1 MQNKKGFFNRHDARW
16 QLLACIL
23 LAVLFLAVY
32 LFVVALSDVSPV
44 GTGLILLLLYGICAG
59 SIYVTTVKKLA
70 ALRAEADAA
79 RALNTEIHDLFKYT
93 VDLPYA
99 VVDLN
104 GRIQVTNSAFQSV
117 LGITHSLFKGQLTD
131 YFPSLTIRDLIGE
144 HTKSDEE
151 RINGAETETTVE
163 SGNRRFRVACHRLTI
178 KGVTLENDYF
188 MVVLYEITK
197 LIETQ
202 AQLDKQKTAVA
213 YIVLDNLEELAQ
225 YVRVSFRSAA
235 NEIEVILKNW
245 AREVGGMLR
254 EYERDKYIFIF
265 SQEQLQ
271 SCIDNQFSILE
282 EIRNVRLGD
291 NSMPVTVS
299 MGIAT
304 TGATLAD
311 RERDA
316 AAALDLALQRGGD
329 QVALRR
335 NDGVAYFGGR
345 TKTAKK
351 RTKVRARVISAQL
364 CARIVESK
372 NVLIMGHRNPD
383 FDSVGACIGL
393 ARLCMFCGVS
403 AKVIINRDCDVF
415 RILAS
420 RLTAYEEYADM
431 FIDANTG
438 LDLIGSTTLLIA
450 ADTNNFVISE
460 APEVAN
466 NVSKIAI
473 IDHHRQVGEFDFD
486 PVLNYIDPSA
496 SSACELVAEILEQSL
511 PEGSLLKEEA
521 NAMLTGIMLDTNR
534 FTKDTGSRTFAA
546 ALYLQSEGANT
557 EIARHNFE
565 DDIKDFMAEASFSR
579 DIEIYRERMAITRS
593 RGTGNP
599 MVDRIAAS
607 KAADKLLAV
616 RQVDA
621 SFALVEAGSTIHIS
635 ARSNGTINVQLILEK
650 LKGGGHFDAAGAQ
663 VQESTMDQATALLTA
678 AIDEIVPQR

>member
-1 MQNKKGFFNRHDARW
+1 MQNKKGTSSRNDARW
-16 QLLACIL
+16 QLLTCIL
-23 LAVLFLAVY
+23 LAILFLAVY
-32 LFVVALSDVSPV
+32 LFVVALSDVSPI
-44 GTGLILLLLYGICAG
+44 GTGITLLLLYGVAAG
-59 SIYVTTVKKLA
+59 AIYFTTVKKLA
-70 ALRAEADAA
+70 VIREEQAVAES
-79 RALNTEIHDLFKYT
+79 LNTEIHDLFKYT
-93 VDLPYA
+93 VSLPYA
-99 VVDLN
+99 VVDEN
-104 GRIQVTNSAFQSV
+104 GRIQVANRAFQEV
-117 LGITHSLFKGQLTD
+117 LGITHSLYRGQFGD
-131 YFPSLTIRDLIGE
+131 YCSVSVKDMLAA
-144 HTKSDEE
+144 EE
-151 RINGAETETTVE
+151 RVRSGLEEEQTV
-163 SGNRRFRVACHRLTI
+163 SLGDRRFRAKCHKLALKSLNRDDIYYMAVFYEMTELLAAQDL
-178 KGVTLENDYF
+178 LE
-188 MVVLYEITK
+188 
-197 LIETQ
+197 
-202 AQLDKQKTAVA
+202 KQNTVVA

-235 NEIEVILKNW
+235 NEIEVILKRW
-245 AREVGGMLR
+245 AGEIGGMLR
-254 EYERDKYIFIF
+254 EYERDKYMFIF
-265 SQEQLQ
+265 SQEQLRT
-271 SCIDNQFSILE
+271 CIENKFDILE

-304 TGATLAD
+304 TGETLAE

-335 NDGVAYFGGR
+335 SGGVEYFGGR

-351 RTKVRARVISAQL
+351 RTKVRARVSSAQL
-364 CARIVESK
+364 CARIAEAN

-383 FDSVGACIGL
+383 FDSVGACIGI

-403 AKVIINRDCDVF
+403 AKVIINRECDVF

-420 RLTAYEEYADM
+420 RLTRYEEYADM
-431 FIDANTG
+431 FIDGNTG
-438 LDLIGSTTLLIA
+438 LDLIGSTTLLIVV
-450 ADTNNFVISE
+450 DTNNFVISE
-460 APEVAN
+460 APEVAD
-466 NVSKIAI
+466 NVPKIAI
-473 IDHHRQVGEFDFD
+473 IDHHRQVAEFDFD

-521 NAMLTGIMLDTNR
+521 NAMLTGIMLDTNK
-534 FTKDTGSRTFAA
+534 FQKDTGSRTFSA

-557 EIARHNFE
+557 ELARRNFE
-565 DDIKDFMAEASFSR
+565 DDIKDFLAEAAFSR

-593 RGTGNP
+593 AGTGNP

-607 KAADKLLAV
+607 KAADKLLTV

-663 VQESTMDQATALLTA
+663 VQDSTMAKATALLTA
-678 AIDEIVPQR
+678 AIDEIVPR

>member
-1 MQNKKGFFNRHDARW
+1 MQNKKGNLSRNDVRW
-16 QLLACIL
+16 QLLTCIL
-23 LAVLFLAVY
+23 LGVSFIAIY
-32 LFVVALSDVSPV
+32 LFVVAFSDVSPV
-44 GTGLILLLLYGICAG
+44 GTGVVLLLLYGAIAG
-59 SIYVTTVKKLA
+59 FVYFTTAKKLA
-70 ALRAEADAA
+70 EIRAEMDTAE
-79 RALNTEIHDLFKYT
+79 ALNTEIYDLFKYT

-104 GRIQVTNSAFQSV
+104 GRIQVANRELQEV
-117 LGITHSLFKGQLTD
+117 LGITHSLYKGQL
-131 YFPSLTIRDLIGE
+131 
-144 HTKSDEE
+144 SDFCSSGIKDMLAAEE
-151 RINGAETETTVE
+151 RVAQGLEEEPVVTLGE
-163 SGNRRFRVACHRLTI
+163 RRFRAKCHRLNI
-178 KGVTLENDYF
+178 KGAPRENDYY
-188 MVVLYEITK
+188 MVVFYEVTE
-197 LIETQ
+197 LLFAREEL
-202 AQLDKQKTAVA
+202 AKQNTVVA

-235 NEIEVILKNW
+235 NEIEVLLKRW
-245 AREVGGMLR
+245 AGELGGMLR
-254 EYERDKYIFIF
+254 EYERDKYMFLF
-265 SQEQLQ
+265 SQEQLRQ
-271 SCIDNQFSILE
+271 CIENKFDILE

-304 TGATLAD
+304 TGDTLAE

-335 NDGVAYFGGR
+335 SHGVEYFGGR

-351 RTKVRARVISAQL
+351 RTKVRARVSSGQL
-364 CARIVESK
+364 CARIAEAS

-383 FDSVGACIGL
+383 FDSLGACIGV

-403 AKVIINRDCDVF
+403 AKVIVNRDCDTF

-420 RLTAYEEYADM
+420 KLLRYEEYADI
-431 FIDANTG
+431 FIDGNMG
-438 LDLIGSTTLLIA
+438 LDLISSTTLLIVV
-450 ADTNNFVISE
+450 DTNNFVISE
-460 APEVAN
+460 APEVAD
-466 NVSKIAI
+466 NVPKIAI
-473 IDHHRQVGEFDFD
+473 IDHHRQVAEFDFD

-521 NAMLTGIMLDTNR
+521 NAMLTGIMLDTNK
-534 FTKDTGSRTFAA
+534 FQKDTGSRTFSA

-557 EIARHNFE
+557 EIARRNFE
-565 DDIKDFMAEASFSR
+565 DDIKDFMAEAAFSK

-593 RGTGNP
+593 MGTGDP

-607 KAADKLLAV
+607 KAADKLLTV

-663 VQESTMDQATALLTA
+663 VRESTMEQATALLIA
-678 AIDEIVPQR
+678 AIDEIVPRR

>member
-1 MQNKKGFFNRHDARW
+1 MQNKKGNQSRHDARW
-16 QLLACIL
+16 QMLICIL
-23 LAVLFLAVY
+23 VAILFLAIY
-32 LFVVALSDVSPV
+32 LFVVALSEVSPV
-44 GTGLILLLLYGICAG
+44 GTGITLVLLYGLVGGAL
-59 SIYVTTVKKLA
+59 YFTTLKRLA
-70 ALRAEADAA
+70 VIRAEQDTAES
-79 RALNTEIHDLFKYT
+79 LNTEIHDLFKYT
-93 VDLPYA
+93 VSLPYV
-99 VVDLN
+99 VVDES
-104 GRIQVTNSAFQSV
+104 GRIQVANRAFSEV
-117 LGITHSLFKGQLTD
+117 LGVTHSLYRAQFGE
-131 YFPSLTIRDLIGE
+131 YCSVSVRDIIAA
-144 HTKSDEE
+144 EE
-151 RINGAETETTVE
+151 RANAVLEEEQTVLL
-163 SGNRRFRVACHRLTI
+163 GDRRFRAKHHRLSLKSLGRDDAQFYMIVFYEMTDLLLARDR
-178 KGVTLENDYF
+178 LE
-188 MVVLYEITK
+188 
-197 LIETQ
+197 
-202 AQLDKQKTAVA
+202 KQNTVVA

-245 AREVGGMLR
+245 AGEIGGMLR
-254 EYERDKYIFIF
+254 EYERDKYMFIF

-271 SCIDNQFSILE
+271 QCIDYQFDILE
-282 EIRNVRLGD
+282 KIRNVRLGD

-304 TGATLAD
+304 TGETLAE

-335 NDGVAYFGGR
+335 ASGVEYYGGR
-345 TKTAKK
+345 NKTAKK
-351 RTKVRARVISAQL
+351 RTKVRARVSSAQL
-364 CARIVESK
+364 CARIAESG

-383 FDSVGACIGL
+383 FDSVGACIGI

-403 AKVIINRDCDVF
+403 AKVIINRECDVF

-420 RLTAYEEYADM
+420 RLTRYEEYADM
-431 FIDANTG
+431 FIDGNMG
-438 LDLIGSTTLLIA
+438 LDLIGSTTLLIVV
-450 ADTNNFVISE
+450 DTNNFVISE
-460 APEVAN
+460 APEVAD
-466 NVSKIAI
+466 NVPKIAI
-473 IDHHRQVGEFDFD
+473 IDHHRQVAEFDFD

-521 NAMLTGIMLDTNR
+521 NAMLTGIMLDTNK
-534 FTKDTGSRTFAA
+534 FQKDTGSRTFSA

-557 EIARHNFE
+557 ELARRNFE
-565 DDIKDFMAEASFSR
+565 EDIKDFMAEASFSK
-579 DIEIYRERMAITRS
+579 DIIMYRERMAITRS
-593 RGTGNP
+593 AGTGDP

-607 KAADKLLAV
+607 KAADKLLTV

-663 VQESTMDQATALLTA
+663 VNDSTMDKATALLTA
-678 AIDEIVPQR
+678 AIDEIVPR

>member
-1 MQNKKGFFNRHDARW
+1 MQNKKRNPSRNDARW
-16 QLLACIL
+16 QLLVCIL
-23 LAVLFLAVY
+23 IAVLFLAVY
-32 LFVVALSDVSPV
+32 LFVVALSDVSPI
-44 GTGLILLLLYGICAG
+44 GTGITLVLLYALVGGAV
-59 SIYVTTVKKLA
+59 YFTTVKKLA
-70 ALRAEADAA
+70 VLHAEADTAES
-79 RALNTEIHDLFKYT
+79 LNTEIHDLFKYT
-93 VDLPYA
+93 VTLPYA
-99 VVDLN
+99 VVDEN
-104 GRIQVTNSAFQSV
+104 GRIQVTNRAFQEV
-117 LGITHSLFKGQLTD
+117 LGITHSLYRGQFSD
-131 YFPSLTIRDLIGE
+131 YCSVSVKDILAA
-144 HTKSDEE
+144 EE
-151 RINGAETETTVE
+151 RATATLEEEQTVAL
-163 SGNRRFRVACHRLTI
+163 GDRRFRAKCHKLSLKSLGRDDL
-178 KGVTLENDYF
+178 YY
-188 MVVLYEITK
+188 MVVFYEMTD
-197 LIETQ
+197 LLL
-202 AQLDKQKTAVA
+202 ARDQLEKQNTVVA

-245 AREVGGMLR
+245 AGEVGGMLR
-254 EYERDKYIFIF
+254 EYERDKYMFIF
-265 SQEQLQ
+265 SQEQLRQ
-271 SCIDNQFSILE
+271 CIENKFDILE

-304 TGATLAD
+304 TGETLAE

-335 NDGVAYFGGR
+335 SSGIEYFGGR

-351 RTKVRARVISAQL
+351 RTKVRARVSSAQL
-364 CARIVESK
+364 CARIAESG

-383 FDSVGACIGL
+383 FDSVGACIGI

-403 AKVIINRDCDVF
+403 AKVIINRECDVF

-420 RLTAYEEYADM
+420 RLTRYEEYADM
-431 FIDANTG
+431 FIDGNTG
-438 LDLIGSTTLLIA
+438 LDLIGSTTLLIVVDA
-450 ADTNNFVISE
+450 NNFVISE
-460 APEVAN
+460 APEVAD
-466 NVSKIAI
+466 NVPKIAI
-473 IDHHRQVGEFDFD
+473 IDHHRQVAEYDFD

-521 NAMLTGIMLDTNR
+521 NAMLTGIMLDTNK
-534 FTKDTGSRTFAA
+534 FQKDTGSRTFSA

-557 EIARHNFE
+557 ELARRNFE
-565 DDIKDFMAEASFSR
+565 DDIKDFMAEAAFSK
-579 DIEIYRERMAITRS
+579 DISIYRERMAITRS
-593 RGTGNP
+593 AGTGDP

-607 KAADKLLAV
+607 KAADKLLTV

-621 SFALVEAGSTIHIS
+621 SFALVEAGTTIHIS

-663 VQESTMDQATALLTA
+663 VSDSTMDKATALLIA
-678 AIDEIVPQR
+678 AIDEIVPV

>member
-1 MQNKKGFFNRHDARW
+1 MQNKKGNISRNDARW
-16 QLLACIL
+16 PLLICIL

-32 LFVVALSDVSPV
+32 LFVVALSNVSPV
-44 GTGLILLLLYGICAG
+44 GTGLILLILYSAVAGGIY
-59 SIYVTTVKKLA
+59 IYTAKRLA
-70 ALRAEADAA
+70 AIRAEADTAE
-79 RALNTEIHDLFKYT
+79 ALNTEIYDLFKYT

-104 GRIQVTNSAFQSV
+104 GRIQVTNSAFQEV
-117 LGITHSLFKGQLTD
+117 LGISHSLFKGQLTD
-131 YFPSLTIRDLIGE
+131 YCSMGIKDMLAAKERAAE
-144 HTKSDEE
+144 SMEE
-151 RINGAETETTVE
+151 EETVLL
-163 SGNRRFRVACHRLTI
+163 GDRRFRTACHRLAI
-178 KGVTLENDYF
+178 KGVSREVDYY
-188 MVVLYEITK
+188 MVVFYEITE
-197 LIETQ
+197 LLFVRDE
-202 AQLDKQKTAVA
+202 LEKQNTVVA

-245 AREVGGMLR
+245 ASEVGGMLR

-265 SQEQLQ
+265 SQEQLRA
-271 SCIDNQFSILE
+271 CIENKFDILE

-304 TGATLAD
+304 TGETLSE

-335 NDGVAYFGGR
+335 AHGVEYFGGR

-351 RTKVRARVISAQL
+351 RTKVRARVSSAQL
-364 CARIVESK
+364 CARISEAK

-383 FDSVGACIGL
+383 FDSVGACIGI

-420 RLTAYEEYADM
+420 RLTRYEEYADM

-438 LDLIGSTTLLIA
+438 LDLIGSTTLLIVV
-450 ADTNNFVISE
+450 DTNNFVISE
-460 APEVAN
+460 APEVAD
-466 NVSKIAI
+466 NVPKIAI
-473 IDHHRQVGEFDFD
+473 IDHHRQVAEFDFD

-565 DDIKDFMAEASFSR
+565 DDIKDFMAEASFSK
-579 DIEIYRERMAITRS
+579 DIEIYRDRMAITRS
-593 RGTGNP
+593 TGTGDP

-607 KAADKLLAV
+607 KAADKLLTV

-663 VQESTMDQATALLTA
+663 VRESTMEQATALLTA
-678 AIDEIVPQR
+678 AIDEIVPKR

>member
-1 MQNKKGFFNRHDARW
+1 MQSKKGNSFRNDARW
-16 QLLACIL
+16 QMLICIL

-44 GTGLILLLLYGICAG
+44 GTGVILLVLYGAG
-59 SIYVTTVKKLA
+59 AGGIYFATVKRLA
-70 ALRAEADAA
+70 ALRAESDTAE
-79 RALNTEIHDLFKYT
+79 ALNTEICDLFKYT

-104 GRIQVTNSAFQSV
+104 GRIQVTNSAFQEV
-117 LGITHSLFKGQLTD
+117 LGMTHSLFKGQLSD
-131 YFPSLTIRDLIGE
+131 YCSMGIRDMLAA
-144 HTKSDEE
+144 EE
-151 RINGAETETTVE
+151 RVADGLEEEQTVTL
-163 SGNRRFRVACHRLTI
+163 GDRRFRTKCHKLAI
-178 KGVTLENDYF
+178 KGVSRENEYY
-188 MVVLYEITK
+188 MVVFYEMTE
-197 LIETQ
+197 LLFARDE
-202 AQLDKQKTAVA
+202 LEKQNTVVA

-245 AREVGGMLR
+245 ASEIGGMLR
-254 EYERDKYIFIF
+254 EYERDKYMFIF
-265 SQEQLQ
+265 SQEQLRG
-271 SCIDNQFSILE
+271 CIENKFDILE

-304 TGATLAD
+304 TGETLEE

-335 NDGVAYFGGR
+335 AHGVEYFGGR

-351 RTKVRARVISAQL
+351 RTKVRARVSSAQL
-364 CARIVESK
+364 CARIAEAK

-383 FDSVGACIGL
+383 FDSVGACIGI
-393 ARLCMFCGVS
+393 ARLCIFCGVS

-420 RLTAYEEYADM
+420 RLTRYEEYADM
-431 FIDANTG
+431 FIDGNMG
-438 LDLIGSTTLLIA
+438 LDLIGSTTLLIVV
-450 ADTNNFVISE
+450 DTNNFVISE
-460 APEVAN
+460 APEVAD
-466 NVSKIAI
+466 NVPKIAI
-473 IDHHRQVGEFDFD
+473 IDHHRQVAEFDFD

-521 NAMLTGIMLDTNR
+521 NAMLTGIMLDTNK
-534 FTKDTGSRTFAA
+534 FTKDTGSRTFSA
-546 ALYLQSEGANT
+546 ALYLQGEGANT
-557 EIARHNFE
+557 EVARHNFE
-565 DDIKDFMAEASFSR
+565 DDIKDFMAEASFSK

-593 RGTGNP
+593 AGTGDP

-607 KAADKLLAV
+607 KAADRLLAV

-663 VQESTMDQATALLTA
+663 VRESTMEQATALLTA
-678 AIDEIVPQR
+678 AIDEIVPRR

>member
-1 MQNKKGFFNRHDARW
+1 MQNKKGNLSRNDARW
-16 QLLACIL
+16 QLLTCI
-23 LAVLFLAVY
+23 VLGVSFIAVY
-32 LFVVALSDVSPV
+32 LFVVAFSDVSPV
-44 GTGLILLLLYGICAG
+44 GTGIVLLLLYGAIAG
-59 SIYVTTVKKLA
+59 FIYFTTAKKLA
-70 ALRAEADAA
+70 EIRAEMDAGE
-79 RALNTEIHDLFKYT
+79 ALNTEIHDLFKYT

-104 GRIQVTNSAFQSV
+104 GRIQVANRELQEV
-117 LGITHSLFKGQLTD
+117 LGITHSLYKGQL
-131 YFPSLTIRDLIGE
+131 
-144 HTKSDEE
+144 SDFCSSGIKDMLAAEE
-151 RINGAETETTVE
+151 RVAQGLEEEPVVTLGE
-163 SGNRRFRVACHRLTI
+163 RRFRAKCHRLNI
-178 KGVTLENDYF
+178 KGVSRENDYY
-188 MVVLYEITK
+188 MVVFYEVTDL
-197 LIETQ
+197 LIAREEL
-202 AQLDKQKTAVA
+202 AKQNTVVA

-235 NEIEVILKNW
+235 NEIEVLLKRW
-245 AREVGGMLR
+245 AGELGGMLR
-254 EYERDKYIFIF
+254 EYERDKYMFLF
-265 SQEQLQ
+265 SQEQLSQ
-271 SCIDNQFSILE
+271 CIENKFDILE

-304 TGATLAD
+304 TGETLAE

-335 NDGVAYFGGR
+335 SRGVEYFGGR

-351 RTKVRARVISAQL
+351 RTKVRARVSSGQL
-364 CARIVESK
+364 CARIAEAS

-383 FDSVGACIGL
+383 FDSIGACIGV

-403 AKVIINRDCDVF
+403 AKVIINRECDTF

-420 RLTAYEEYADM
+420 KLLRYEEYADM
-431 FIDANTG
+431 FVDGNAG
-438 LDLIGSTTLLIA
+438 LDLIGSTTLLIVV
-450 ADTNNFVISE
+450 DTNNFVISE
-460 APEVAN
+460 APEVAD
-466 NVSKIAI
+466 NVPKIAI
-473 IDHHRQVGEFDFD
+473 IDHHRQVAEFDFD

-521 NAMLTGIMLDTNR
+521 NAMLTGIMLDTNK
-534 FTKDTGSRTFAA
+534 FQKDTGSRTFSA

-557 EIARHNFE
+557 EIARRNFE
-565 DDIKDFMAEASFSR
+565 DDIKDFMAEAAFSK
-579 DIEIYRERMAITRS
+579 DIDIYRERMAITRS
-593 RGTGNP
+593 TGTGDP

-607 KAADKLLAV
+607 KAADKLLTV

-663 VQESTMDQATALLTA
+663 VRESTMEQATALLIA
-678 AIDEIVPQR
+678 AIDEIVPGK

>member
-1 MQNKKGFFNRHDARW
+1 MQNKKGNLYRNDARW
-16 QLLACIL
+16 QLLICIL

-44 GTGLILLLLYGICAG
+44 GTGVILLLLYGAAG
-59 SIYVTTVKKLA
+59 GGIYFTTVKKLA
-70 ALRAEADAA
+70 AIRAESDTAE
-79 RALNTEIHDLFKYT
+79 ALNTEICDLFKYN

-99 VVDLN
+99 VVDIN
-104 GRIQVTNSAFQSV
+104 GRIQVTNSAFQEV
-117 LGITHSLFKGQLTD
+117 LGVSHSLFKGQLTD
-131 YFPSLTIRDLIGE
+131 YCSMGVKDMLAA
-144 HTKSDEE
+144 EE
-151 RINGAETETTVE
+151 RVAEGMEEEQPVAL
-163 SGNRRFRVACHRLTI
+163 GDRRFRTKCHKLAI
-178 KGVTLENDYF
+178 KGVSREIDYY
-188 MVVLYEITK
+188 MVVFYEVTE
-197 LIETQ
+197 LLFARDE
-202 AQLDKQKTAVA
+202 LEKQNTVVA

-245 AREVGGMLR
+245 ATEIGGMLR
-254 EYERDKYIFIF
+254 EYERDKYMFIF
-265 SQEQLQ
+265 SQEQLRV
-271 SCIDNQFSILE
+271 CVENKFDILE

-304 TGATLAD
+304 TGETLEE

-335 NDGVAYFGGR
+335 AHGVDYFGGR

-351 RTKVRARVISAQL
+351 RTKVRARVSSAQL
-364 CARIVESK
+364 CARIAEAK

-383 FDSVGACIGL
+383 FDSVGACIGI
-393 ARLCMFCGVS
+393 ARLCIFCGVS

-420 RLTAYEEYADM
+420 RLTRYEEYADM
-431 FIDANTG
+431 FIDGNMG
-438 LDLIGSTTLLIA
+438 LDLIGSTTLLIVV
-450 ADTNNFVISE
+450 DTNNFVISE
-460 APEVAN
+460 APEVAD

-473 IDHHRQVGEFDFD
+473 IDHHRQVAEFDFD

-521 NAMLTGIMLDTNR
+521 NAMLTGIMLDTNK
-534 FTKDTGSRTFAA
+534 FTKDTGSRTFSA

-565 DDIKDFMAEASFSR
+565 DDIKDFMAEASFSK

-593 RGTGNP
+593 AGTGDP

-607 KAADKLLAV
+607 KAADRLLAV

-663 VQESTMDQATALLTA
+663 VRESTMEQATALLTA
-678 AIDEIVPQR
+678 AIDEIVPRR

>member
-1 MQNKKGFFNRHDARW
+1 MQNKKSNLSRNDARW
-16 QLLACIL
+16 PLLISIL

-44 GTGLILLLLYGICAG
+44 GTGLILLILYSAVSGGI
-59 SIYVTTVKKLA
+59 YFTTMKKLA
-70 ALRAEADAA
+70 AIRAENDTAE
-79 RALNTEIHDLFKYT
+79 ALNTEIYDLFKYT

-104 GRIQVTNSAFQSV
+104 GRIQVTNSAFQAV
-117 LGITHSLFKGQLTD
+117 LGISHSLFKGQLTD
-131 YFPSLTIRDLIGE
+131 YCSMGIKDMLAAKERAAE
-144 HTKSDEE
+144 SMEE
-151 RINGAETETTVE
+151 EETVTL
-163 SGNRRFRVACHRLTI
+163 GDRRFRTACHRLAI
-178 KGVTLENDYF
+178 KGVSREVDYY
-188 MVVLYEITK
+188 MVVFYEVTE
-197 LIETQ
+197 LFHVRDE
-202 AQLDKQKTAVA
+202 LEKQNTVVA

-245 AREVGGMLR
+245 ATEVGGMLR
-254 EYERDKYIFIF
+254 EYERDKYMFIF
-265 SQEQLQ
+265 SQEQLHT
-271 SCIDNQFSILE
+271 CIENKFDILE

-304 TGATLAD
+304 TGETLSE

-335 NDGVAYFGGR
+335 AHGVEYFGGR

-351 RTKVRARVISAQL
+351 RTKVRARVSSAQL
-364 CARIVESK
+364 CARIAEAK

-383 FDSVGACIGL
+383 FDSVGACIGI

-420 RLTAYEEYADM
+420 RLTRYEEYADM

-438 LDLIGSTTLLIA
+438 LDLIGSTTLLIVV
-450 ADTNNFVISE
+450 DTNNFVISE
-460 APEVAN
+460 APEVAD
-466 NVSKIAI
+466 NVPKIAI
-473 IDHHRQVGEFDFD
+473 IDHHRQVAEFDFD

-534 FTKDTGSRTFAA
+534 FTKDTGSRTFSA

-557 EIARHNFE
+557 EVARHNFE
-565 DDIKDFMAEASFSR
+565 DDIKDFMAEAAFSK

-593 RGTGNP
+593 VGTGDP

-607 KAADKLLAV
+607 KAADKLLTV

-663 VQESTMDQATALLTA
+663 VRESTMEQATALLTA
-678 AIDEIVPQR
+678 AIDEIVPGK

>member
-1 MQNKKGFFNRHDARW
+1 MQNKKSNLSRNDARW
-16 QLLACIL
+16 PLLISIL

-44 GTGLILLLLYGICAG
+44 GTGLILLILYGAVSG
-59 SIYVTTVKKLA
+59 GIYFTTMKKLA
-70 ALRAEADAA
+70 AIRAENDTAE
-79 RALNTEIHDLFKYT
+79 ALNTEIYDLFKYT

-104 GRIQVTNSAFQSV
+104 GRIQVTNSAFQAV
-117 LGITHSLFKGQLTD
+117 LGISHSLFKGQLTD
-131 YFPSLTIRDLIGE
+131 YCSMGIKDMLAAKERAAE
-144 HTKSDEE
+144 SMEE
-151 RINGAETETTVE
+151 EETVTL
-163 SGNRRFRVACHRLTI
+163 GDRRFRTACHRLAI
-178 KGVTLENDYF
+178 KGVSREVDYY
-188 MVVLYEITK
+188 MVVFYEVTE
-197 LIETQ
+197 LFHVRDE
-202 AQLDKQKTAVA
+202 LEKQNTVVA

-245 AREVGGMLR
+245 ATAVGGMLR
-254 EYERDKYIFIF
+254 EYERDKYMFIF
-265 SQEQLQ
+265 SQEQLHT
-271 SCIDNQFSILE
+271 CIENKFDILE

-304 TGATLAD
+304 TGETLSE

-335 NDGVAYFGGR
+335 AHGVEYFGGR

-351 RTKVRARVISAQL
+351 RTKVRARVSSAQL
-364 CARIVESK
+364 CARIAEAK

-383 FDSVGACIGL
+383 FDSVGACIGI

-420 RLTAYEEYADM
+420 RLTRYEEYADM

-438 LDLIGSTTLLIA
+438 LDLIGSTTLLIVV
-450 ADTNNFVISE
+450 DTNNFVISE
-460 APEVAN
+460 APEVAD
-466 NVSKIAI
+466 NVPKIAI
-473 IDHHRQVGEFDFD
+473 IDHHRQVAEFDFD

-534 FTKDTGSRTFAA
+534 FTKDTGSRTFSA

-557 EIARHNFE
+557 EVARHNFE
-565 DDIKDFMAEASFSR
+565 DDIKDFMAEAAFSK

-593 RGTGNP
+593 VGTGDP

-607 KAADKLLAV
+607 KAADKLLTV

-663 VQESTMDQATALLTA
+663 VRESTMEQATALLTA
-678 AIDEIVPQR
+678 AIDEIVPGK